1 MSETIRTFQVNITH
15 TDWSIDELRKYA
27 PCEFTYYYN
36 QCHKL
41 CDFSEWMFGTIIEKD
56 GELFLAFDEND
67 DMQDDIKVD
76 SKLGREILAM
86 SEM

>member
-1 MSETIRTFQVNITH
+1 MSETIRTSQINITH
-15 TDWSIDELRKYA
+15 TDWSIL
-27 PCEFTYYYN
+27 TYYYN
-36 QCHKL
+36 QCHRL